1 MNYTV
6 MPETDDQLSSHT
18 NSMYN

>member
-6 MPETDDQLSSHT
+6 MPETDDQFS
-18 NSMYN
+18 